1 MIIGAIKVAIG
12 IKMLQTR
19 LYKHYKVLYVIKVVI
34 EVIKVVIKINK
45 VIIGAIKVAR
55 VFI

>member
-19 LYKHYKVLYVIKVVI
+19 LYKRYKVLYVIHVVI
-34 EVIKVVIKINK
+34 EVIEVVKKINK
-45 VIIGAIKVAR
+45 VIIGDIKVAT
-55 VFI
+55 VVI